1 MDLIKPYVITIV
13 GAESSGKTTL
23 AEQLATQFKGRLV
36 LEYAREFLSALGRS
50 YNENDLQMIAEK
62 EYERINHAI
71 KTESEVSVGEREK
84 LKEELMHSSADSV
97 NKMLIE
103 LIPSDRNLVIIDG
116 GMLTMRMWS
125 RIKFNLNIPVV
136 DEEMEND
143 LTDLYLLC
151 KPRKEWQPD
160 PLREA
165 PDISQRVWIY
175 NQYLRE
181 IMRIKK
187 AYRIVIV

>member
-1 MDLIKPYVITIV
+1 MDLRKPYVITIV